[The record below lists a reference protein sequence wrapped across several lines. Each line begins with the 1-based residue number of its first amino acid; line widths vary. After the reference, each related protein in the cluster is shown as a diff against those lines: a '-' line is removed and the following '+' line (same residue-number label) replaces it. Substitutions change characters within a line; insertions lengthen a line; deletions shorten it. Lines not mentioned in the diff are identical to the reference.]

1 MSAINDSLNNLTIS
15 LHVLRTA
22 VDECDRSRRLPF
34 QPPEPLKSIAEELC
48 ADTDMVD
55 MEAVIHIM
63 DRISA
68 QCRVRARHINKLTK
82 AIKNATSDKGD
93 DHAAQTNA

>member
-1 MSAINDSLNNLTIS
+1 VSAVNDSLNNLTVS
-15 LHVLRTA
+15 LYLLRTA
-22 VDECDRSRRLPF
+22 ADEYDRSMRLPF
-34 QPPEPLKSIAEELC
+34 QLPEPLKSIAEELR
-48 ADTDMVD
+48 ADTEMVD
-55 MEAVIHIM
+55 IEAVIHIM

-82 AIKNATSDKGD
+82 AIKNATSYKGD